1 MAILDRIRRIAR
13 GNVTQLLNRVETPD
27 AEVEAKIAELEG
39 ASTEAK
45 NALAGFA
52 VTYKRLEK
60 NLASLQESRD
70 DLAARAESALA
81 AGDEAAA
88 RRALAEKVK
97 IDERMAN
104 LQPVLDSRRETYDEL
119 KENLVE
125 IQDQLNQARSY
136 MMDLRARK
144 RAAEAEK
151 SMGSQI
157 DRLRE
162 TGDPLFERLEDEV
175 LEKESRVEID
185 REMRG
190 EFSPHDAGVERRASK
205 VDAELA
211 ALKQKL
217 SGGSD
222 QSK

>member
-1 MAILDRIRRIAR
+1 MAILDRIRRIAK
-13 GNVTQLLNRVETPD
+13 GNITHWLNQVETPE
-27 AEVEAKIAELEG
+27 AEVLAKITELEG

-60 NLASLQESRD
+60 NLDSLRASRD
-70 DLAARAESALA
+70 DLSARAESALN

-97 IDERMAN
+97 TDERIQN
-104 LQPVLDSRRETYDEL
+104 LEPVLTSRRETYDEL

-151 SMGSQI
+151 SMGRQL
-157 DRLRE
+157 DNLRSPGE
-162 TGDPLFERLEDEV
+162 FVFDRLEDEV
-175 LEKESRVEID
+175 LETESQVEIE

-190 EFSPHDAGVERRASK
+190 EFRPHDPTAERRDIK

-211 ALKQKL
+211 ALKAKIA
-217 SGGSD
+217 GGGE
-222 QSK
+222 KRE

>member
-13 GNVTQLLNRVETPD
+13 GNITQLLNRVETPD
-27 AEVEAKIAELEG
+27 AEVEAKISELEG

-60 NLASLQESRD
+60 NIAGLRENRE
-70 DLAARAESALA
+70 DLAARAEAAVA

-97 IDERMAN
+97 TDERIAH
-104 LQPVLDSRRETYDEL
+104 LEPVLESRRETYDEL

-125 IQDQLNQARSY
+125 IQDQLNQARAY

-151 SMGSQI
+151 SMGGQI

-162 TGDPLFERLEDEV
+162 TGEPLFERLEDEV
-175 LEKESRVEID
+175 LEQESRVEID
-185 REMRG
+185 RELRG
-190 EFSPHDAGVERRASK
+190 EFRTQDAGADRRASK

-211 ALKQKL
+211 ALKAKM
-217 SGGSD
+217 SGGGAKSE
-222 QSK
+222 

>member
-1 MAILDRIRRIAR
+1 MAILERIRRIAK
-13 GNVTQLLNRVETPD
+13 GNITQWLNQVETPE
-27 AEVEAKIAELEG
+27 AEVLAKITELEN

-60 NLASLQESRD
+60 NLDSLRASRD
-70 DLAARAESALA
+70 DLAARAEASLT
-81 AGDEAAA
+81 AGDETTA

-97 IDERMAN
+97 TEERIQN
-104 LQPVLDSRRETYDEL
+104 LEPVLTSRRETYDEL

-144 RAAEAEK
+144 RAADAEK
-151 SMGSQI
+151 SMGRQL
-157 DRLRE
+157 DNLRSPGE
-162 TGDPLFERLEDEV
+162 LGFERLEDAV
-175 LEKESRVEID
+175 LELESQVEID

-190 EFSPHDAGVERRASK
+190 EFRPHDSTAERRDLK
-205 VDAELA
+205 VDAEMA
-211 ALKQKL
+211 ALKAKL
-217 SGGSD
+217 SGGGAKSE
-222 QSK
+222 